1 MNILIWL
8 SSDGVIGW
16 IASLIVGTDA
26 QQGVLLNVIVGIVGA
41 LIGGWL
47 ISPMVG
53 ISTINEGAFS
63 LPALG
68 VSLAGAVLLL
78 VIVNLIRRATARG

>member
-8 SSDGVIGW
+8 VVGGVIGW

-47 ISPMVG
+47 ISPLIG
-53 ISTINEGAFS
+53 AGTINEGAFNLAS
-63 LPALG
+63 LG
-68 VSLAGAVLLL
+68 VSLAGAVILL